1 MWRGPVWVNYNY
13 MISKGLTEYGYNQ
26 LSNEI
31 EDKTIA
37 FLNYWYLK
45 KGTLFEF
52 YDSENLK
59 APNELNRKG
68 WPFEPYNFEY
78 RTQSIRD
85 YGWSNTLL
93 FDLLHN
99 KYFE

>member
-1 MWRGPVWVNYNY
+1 
-13 MISKGLTEYGYNQ
+13 MILEGLSEYGYNQ

-31 EDKTIA
+31 AEKTID
-37 FLNYWYLK
+37 FSNYWYLK

-59 APNELNRKG
+59 APHELNRKG
-68 WPFEPYNFEY
+68 LPFEPYNFEH
-78 RTQSIRD
+78 RMQSIRD

-99 KYFE
+99 KYYKL